1 MMFID
6 KITSKPEITQQNF
19 QERPL
24 RSLAKAVS
32 WRITGSLDTIML
44 AWFFTNEIGVA
55 LSIGLT
61 EVVTKIVLY
70 YFHERAWS
78 RISLGRGKADVKSY
92 ELSTQKI

>member
-1 MMFID
+1 MLID
-6 KITSKPEITQQNF
+6 KLTDGPVVSEQDY
-19 QERPL
+19 QERPI

-32 WRITGSLDTIML
+32 WRVTGSLDTIML

-55 LSIGLT
+55 ISIGLT

-78 RISLGRGKADVKSY
+78 RISLGRPKAQVSFAT
-92 ELSTQKI
+92 SA